1 VVTRTIVEIS
11 PLEGGLHLAG
21 LVVES
26 DVSVPCV
33 AVGEVFIVSRVG
45 VDELPREPGDTVVIA
60 VFSLVID
67 ISVHAISGQAEL
79 FIDDSLSVLSRLV
92 DGIAKVGLE
101 GTEALVAMDTDNVD
115 LFALEVGVLKRVCP
129 GSTSSGGDE
138 DLVADE
144 RADDTGAVAMP
155 RPVVPKVG
163 HV

>member
-33 AVGEVFIVSRVG
+33 AVGEVFVVSRVG
-45 VDELPREPGDTVVIA
+45 VNELPREPGDTVVIA

-101 GTEALVAMDTDNVD
+101 GTEAFVTVDTDNVD
-115 LFALEVGVLKRVCP
+115 LLALEVGVLKRISP
-129 GSTSSGGDE
+129 SGTSSGGDE

-144 RADDTGAVAMP
+144 RADDAGAVAMP